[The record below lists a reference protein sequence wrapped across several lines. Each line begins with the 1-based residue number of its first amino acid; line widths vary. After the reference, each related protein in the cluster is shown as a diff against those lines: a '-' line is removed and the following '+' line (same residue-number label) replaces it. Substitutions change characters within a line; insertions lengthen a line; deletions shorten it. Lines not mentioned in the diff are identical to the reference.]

1 MSRTHRLT
9 ILLMLTLAWTA
20 FAQKNLD
27 HVHLFQNFLKDATIT
42 SAPYGEAFLNYSS
55 YEYSSLFALGV
66 QGGYAINP
74 KLEVNANLGVAKLS
88 PKHADGASGLT
99 DLTASGRY
107 RVYNDGAL
115 RIAAGGFLTLPIG
128 TDKVGYG
135 NFNFGAFGA
144 ARYGLSN
151 DMIITGTLGL
161 DFYDAGDKYQNSLV
175 MAGGLIYPY
184 STQLAFIGELMF
196 KTDVDYGM
204 LSGGVDYTLQNNGRV
219 RGALGLGIDNG
230 APDIM
235 LMLSYLTI
243 I

>member
-1 MSRTHRLT
+1 MSHTQRLI
-9 ILLMLTLAWTA
+9 ILLMLTFVCAA

-42 SAPYGEAFLNYSS
+42 SAPYGEGFLSYSS
-55 YEYSSLFALGV
+55 HDYGSLFALGA
-66 QGGYAINP
+66 QGGYGINP
-74 KLEVNANLGVAKLS
+74 RLEVNAKLGFVNFS
-88 PKHADGASGLT
+88 PKNGDGNSGLT
-99 DLTASGRY
+99 DLTAAGRY
-107 RVYNDGAL
+107 LVYDDGAL

-135 NFNFGAFGA
+135 NFDFGAFGA

-151 DMIITGTLGL
+151 DMIVTGTLGL
-161 DFYDAGDKYQNSLV
+161 DFYDAGDKYHNSLV
-175 MAGGLIYPY
+175 LAGGLIYPY
-184 STQLAFIGELMF
+184 SPQLAIIGELMF

-204 LSGGVDYTLQNNGRV
+204 LSAGVDYTLQNSGRV

-235 LMLSYLTI
+235 LMLSYLTTI
-243 I
+243 